1 MGEQSIREFYDET
14 GWNLVGDTTTDA
26 IINENFNEVASEYVH
41 KIRNRIREE
50 LGSGRNLLDIGCG
63 PIQYP
68 EYLDYSRNFD
78 KRVCVDLSKKAL
90 NIAKSKIGE
99 HGAFFVGDYLDIK
112 TGYEPYGG
120 AALVNVLYHVDILN
134 QEKMIRKILSELEI
148 GAALVVVYSNPKS
161 FSSRLNMILV
171 FIKRLLRLLFQRK
184 NFNSQ
189 SNPIYFRR
197 HNLDFWQLFQDE
209 SSVKIRAW
217 RTFTPAIEKV
227 LFRRFFM
234 GQRILELL
242 YKIEDYKFWAKIA
255 EYQIITLNKK

>member
-1 MGEQSIREFYDET
+1 
-14 GWNLVGDTTTDA
+14 
-26 IINENFNEVASEYVH
+26 
-41 KIRNRIREE
+41 
-50 LGSGRNLLDIGCG
+50 
-63 PIQYP
+63 
-68 EYLDYSRNFD
+68 
-78 KRVCVDLSKKAL
+78 VDLSKKAL

>member
-120 AALVNVLYHVDILN
+120 ATLVNVLYHVDILD

-161 FSSRLNMILV
+161 FSSRLNVILV

-234 GQRILELL
+234 GQRILKLL

>member
-120 AALVNVLYHVDILN
+120 ATLVNVLYHVDILD

-161 FSSRLNMILV
+161 FSSRLNVILV

-234 GQRILELL
+234 GQRILKLL
-242 YKIEDYKFWAKIA
+242 YKIEDYKFWSKIA